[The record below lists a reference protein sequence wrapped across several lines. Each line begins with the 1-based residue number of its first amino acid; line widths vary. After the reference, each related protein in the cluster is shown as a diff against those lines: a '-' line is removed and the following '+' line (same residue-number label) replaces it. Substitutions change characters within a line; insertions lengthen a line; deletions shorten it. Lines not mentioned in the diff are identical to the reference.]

1 MKAERPITR
10 SLKRS
15 RKALMVIVVKE
26 VTSGQIWYIF
36 PRWRQQKLEMG
47 WMI

>member
-15 RKALMVIVVKE
+15 RKALLVIIINE
-26 VTSGQIWYIF
+26 VTIGQIWYIF
-36 PRWRQQKLEMG
+36 GIYFLGGGNRSC
-47 WMI
+47 